1 METFITDAHSLAWF
15 ISQSPKISAQ
25 AVEIFRKAENAD
37 VEVLIPTIVLAELL
51 YLSERKKISI
61 GVAEILRLIQE
72 SSGFVVVPFDWQVF
86 EAMQSLPTELEIH
99 DRIIAATAKVYSGKV
114 TTFFLLFLLI
124 KLFFLKEK
132 FGY

>member
-25 AVEIFRKAENAD
+25 AIEIFRKAENAD